1 MERRYS
7 ALNEMYDEIEAAI
20 QKDPILNMSGDFRSL
35 MQDKEFL
42 HNYHLREMAFC
53 DWTTGI
59 NTAYERGAIEAAK
72 KMLKEGVTIDLIH
85 KYTELDMETI
95 QSLNE

>member
-1 MERRYS
+1 MKRRYS

-20 QKDPILNMSGDFRSL
+20 QKDPILNANGDFKTL

-42 HNYHLREMAFC
+42 RNYHLRQMAFC

-59 NTAYERGAIEAAK
+59 NTAYEKGAIEAAK
-72 KMLKEGVTIDLIH
+72 KLIKEGFTIELIH
-85 KYTELDMETI
+85 EVTELDIETI
-95 QSLNE
+95 QSL

>member
-1 MERRYS
+1 MKRRYS

-20 QKDPILNMSGDFRSL
+20 QKDPILNANGDFKTL

-42 HNYHLREMAFC
+42 RNYHLRQMAFC

-59 NTAYERGAIEAAK
+59 DTAYEKGAIEAAK
-72 KMLKEGVTIDLIH
+72 KLIKEGFTIELIH
-85 KYTELDMETI
+85 EVTELDIETI
-95 QSLNE
+95 QSL